1 MKTVV
6 VTGGLGFIF
15 SHFVEMLLAKGY
27 KVINIDKVTY
37 ASNLD
42 FKPDS
47 PNYSF
52 IQADIK
58 DLKEIPYC
66 DYVVHAAAESH
77 VDRSISN
84 SDPFID
90 SNILGTYNLL
100 ELLKNKKIENMQL
113 GWEYTEPVFI
123 HISTDEVHGD
133 IEKGFFPEAAP
144 HNPSNPYAAS
154 KASAEML
161 VKAWAR
167 TYGIP
172 YRITRTTN
180 NYGERQHP
188 EKLIPR
194 CITNC
199 ITGQKIPIQGT
210 GEYIRNWI
218 YVKDNCD
225 AILKV
230 MEEGKNGEIYNI
242 SSNEEYSV
250 IQVVKMILEKFGKEF
265 SSNTVEFVQ
274 NRSGQDWRYG
284 LDNKKIKDE
293 LGWSQQHMLAD
304 VLDHMIEDY
313 QKKYAKLV

>member
-1 MKTVV
+1 MKNQKTVV
-6 VTGGLGFIF
+6 ITGGSGFIF
-15 SHFVEMLLAKGY
+15 SHFVELLLERGY
-27 KVINIDKVTY
+27 KVINIDKLTY
-37 ASNLD
+37 ASNPD
-42 FKPDS
+42 FKPSS

-77 VDRSISN
+77 VERSISN

-100 ELLKNKKIENMQL
+100 ELLKNKKIENMQM
-113 GWEYTEPVFI
+113 GWEYNEPIFV
-123 HISTDEVHGD
+123 HVSTDEVHGD
-133 IEKGFFPEAAP
+133 IEKGFFSEAAP

-180 NYGERQHP
+180 NYGPRQHP

-199 ITGQKIPIQGT
+199 LRGEKIPIQGT

-218 YVKDNCD
+218 YVKDNCN

-230 MEEGKNGEIYNI
+230 MEEGKNGETYNI

-250 IQVVKMILEKFGKEF
+250 IQIVTMILQKFGKEF
-265 SSNTVEFVQ
+265 SEETVDFVQ

-284 LDNKKIKDE
+284 LDNKKIIHE
-293 LGWSQQHMLAD
+293 LGWEQKHRLVD
-304 VLDHMIEDY
+304 VLDDMIEDY
-313 QKKYAKLV
+313 RKKS